1 MSSHVLAK
9 MDKMRCSGWT
19 IILKRQVLMPPIWLS
34 TFSEP
39 VQLSV
44 ESMIISIYVRLAAN
58 SQVDSNYGYNNEAII
73 WASKQCHR
81 EMAR

>member
-1 MSSHVLAK
+1 MVAVWLNNYPLTS
-9 MDKMRCSGWT
+9 
-19 IILKRQVLMPPIWLS
+19 ILNALHL

-44 ESMIISIYVRLAAN
+44 ESMIISIYVRRAAN

-73 WASKQCHR
+73 I
-81 EMAR
+81 

>member
-1 MSSHVLAK
+1 MKCLFFSFAFAETRETPCIWSNNYPGASSLNASHL
-9 MDKMRCSGWT
+9 
-19 IILKRQVLMPPIWLS
+19 

-73 WASKQCHR
+73 
-81 EMAR
+81 

>member
-1 MSSHVLAK
+1 MS
-9 MDKMRCSGWT
+9 
-19 IILKRQVLMPPIWLS
+19 ILNALHL

-44 ESMIISIYVRLAAN
+44 ESMIISIYVRRAAN

-73 WASKQCHR
+73 I
-81 EMAR
+81 

>member
-1 MSSHVLAK
+1 MYLAK
-9 MDKMRCSGWT
+9 LDKLWSNNYPGASSFNASH
-19 IILKRQVLMPPIWLS
+19 L

-44 ESMIISIYVRLAAN
+44 VSMIISIYVRLAAN

-73 WASKQCHR
+73 
-81 EMAR
+81 

>member
-1 MSSHVLAK
+1 MYWQKWTKCAVVVEQLSLNIKFEFLVSHL
-9 MDKMRCSGWT
+9 
-19 IILKRQVLMPPIWLS
+19 

-73 WASKQCHR
+73 
-81 EMAR
+81 

>member
-1 MSSHVLAK
+1 

-19 IILKRQVLMPPIWLS
+19 IILKRQV
-34 TFSEP
+34 FSEP